1 MGTHQNTIEL
11 SEQPCAKVK
20 PPDPWYD
27 TRKFIAVW
35 VVNNDYDLLKQIAV
49 KHKLNLS
56 ELLRAIITDAI
67 ADETQTT

>member
-1 MGTHQNTIEL
+1 MGTHQETIV
-11 SEQPCAKVK
+11 SDQPCAKTKV
-20 PPDPWYD
+20 PDPWYD

-35 VVNNDYDLLKQIAV
+35 VVNTDYDSLIQIAG

-67 ADETQTT
+67 ADEIDKTV